1 MEDVTRGELQVMVKE
16 KAKKVE
22 KRKKKAQ
29 AKFNKKL
36 AMQKQQDEACCLATQ
51 QHKEWLHKE
60 SLDKESL
67 MIQDVQA
74 ESDS

>member
-1 MEDVTRGELQVMVKE
+1 MEDVTRGELQGMVKE

-36 AMQKQQDEACCLATQ
+36 AMQKQQDEPCCLATQ
-51 QHKEWLHKE
+51 QHKEWLVNE
-60 SLDKESL
+60 SKT
-67 MIQDVQA
+67 IQDVQA
-74 ESDS
+74 EDS

>member
-1 MEDVTRGELQVMVKE
+1 MENVTRGELQGMVKD

-29 AKFNKKL
+29 AKFTKKL
-36 AMQKQQDEACCLATQ
+36 AMQKQQDDSYCLATQ
-51 QHKEWLHKE
+51 QHKEWLVKE
-60 SLDKESL
+60 SAKKESL

-74 ESDS
+74 EDS

>member
-1 MEDVTRGELQVMVKE
+1 MKFMEDVTRGELQVMVKE

-36 AMQKQQDEACCLATQ
+36 AMQKQQDEASCLATKM
-51 QHKEWLHKE
+51 HKEWLVNE
-60 SLDKESL
+60 SK

-74 ESDS
+74 EDS